1 MWAPGEGSFA
11 LPVFLGVPLFGSDGY
26 QSFTM
31 EVHYHNP
38 SLDSGI
44 VDNSGVEFFF
54 TSQPREFE
62 VGVLQVGG
70 K

>member
-1 MWAPGEGSFA
+1 
-11 LPVFLGVPLFGSDGY
+11 
-26 QSFTM
+26 M

-44 VDNSGVEFFF
+44 ADNSGVEFFF
-54 TSQPREFE
+54 TSEPREFE

-70 K
+70 R